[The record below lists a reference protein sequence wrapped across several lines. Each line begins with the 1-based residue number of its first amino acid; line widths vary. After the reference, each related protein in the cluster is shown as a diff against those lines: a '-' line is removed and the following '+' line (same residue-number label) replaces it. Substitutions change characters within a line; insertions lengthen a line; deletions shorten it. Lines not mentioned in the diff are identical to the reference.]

1 MCGQSS
7 GCLAL
12 KKSDWGKSVW
22 GFYIRGSLIIQA
34 SGHSLVKTSG
44 LHVLT
49 SIHIPTL
56 TEKLTPT
63 RMIFLLLI
71 KRFITYNVDIVDS
84 LPVLLA
90 LHTGQ
95 VDEDGRAAGQLTA
108 AGRPTSFPRIQVSL
122 RERHNLF
129 YIICNYLPNQDRYIQ

>member
-49 SIHIPTL
+49 SLQEYPYTDRQTDTNKNDI
-56 TEKLTPT
+56 
-63 RMIFLLLI
+63 LI
-71 KRFITYNVDIVDS
+71 AHKKVY
-84 LPVLLA
+84 
-90 LHTGQ
+90 
-95 VDEDGRAAGQLTA
+95 
-108 AGRPTSFPRIQVSL
+108 
-122 RERHNLF
+122 
-129 YIICNYLPNQDRYIQ
+129 YIQC